1 VGGSKILT
9 FFFGKGVG
17 GSKILTFFF
26 GKGVGGWKMYDFFLE
41 PPLCRKLRF
50 WNTHGSNL

>member
-1 VGGSKILT
+1 MFTAQNRYLHCNVVNKLKFEGQ
-9 FFFGKGVG
+9 G

-41 PPLCRKLRF
+41 PPLCDKLSF
-50 WNTHGSNL
+50 